1 MQVGDLVT
9 WVSHDD
15 PDFTGINLGIIVERN
30 EEEDSPTGTLPATF
44 WVRWHGNSD
53 WSMTYE
59 DEIVVIS
66 QISS

>member
-9 WVSHDD
+9 WAVQDD
-15 PDFTGINLGIIVERN
+15 PDFTGTNLGVIVECN

-66 QISS
+66 PASS

>member
-9 WVSHDD
+9 WAVQDD
-15 PDFTGINLGIIVERN
+15 PDFTGTNLGIIVECVG
-30 EEEDSPTGTLPATF
+30 EEDSATGTMPATF
-44 WVRWHGNSD
+44 WVRWNSNSD